1 MSEDRYEKVLLNLID
16 YYKEE
21 IKKAGRKI
29 KRLQIRN
36 NDHPDWSDTNLK
48 VIEETLDM
56 NIKRGVKIDTIWV
69 CLNHYR
75 SLIGVNDG

>member
-1 MSEDRYEKVLLNLID
+1 MGEDRYEKVLLNLID

-29 KRLQIRN
+29 KRLQVRSSG
-36 NDHPDWSDTNLK
+36 HPEWSDTNLK
-48 VIEETLDM
+48 VIEATLDM
-56 NIKRGVKIDTIWV
+56 NINMSIKIDTIWV